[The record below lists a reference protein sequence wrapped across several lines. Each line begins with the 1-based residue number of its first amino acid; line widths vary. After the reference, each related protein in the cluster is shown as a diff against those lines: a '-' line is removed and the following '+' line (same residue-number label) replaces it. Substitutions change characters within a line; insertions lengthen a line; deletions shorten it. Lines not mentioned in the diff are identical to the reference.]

1 MSLESKK
8 NWVKPDFQL
17 GIQVPGFLIKSG
29 VPEMKNQIPSR
40 KLKIEC
46 KNGPF
51 ILFMNSVCHPPLK
64 LKSCHRWLSVKSVV
78 IASNDKSSRAKGLKL
93 HSQRHQVSHG
103 PLVSWQRPS
112 LRNTTCQDISN
123 RKQAIPWETPAEP
136 LYIILEE
143 MLLVRLEWESWSA
156 DLWKKSASHHHHDS
170 HAGKKSINRSS
181 LP

>member
-1 MSLESKK
+1 MLSRCCITPPMAAPLKMTSSSSHAALVRGRGGGMSNCPALLAACCRP
-8 NWVKPDFQL
+8 V
-17 GIQVPGFLIKSG
+17 
-29 VPEMKNQIPSR
+29 
-40 KLKIEC
+40 
-46 KNGPF
+46 
-51 ILFMNSVCHPPLK
+51 MNSVCHPLK

-143 MLLVRLEWESWSA
+143 MLLVRRLEWESWSA
-156 DLWKKSASHHHHDS
+156 DLWKK
-170 HAGKKSINRSS
+170 IC
-181 LP
+181 